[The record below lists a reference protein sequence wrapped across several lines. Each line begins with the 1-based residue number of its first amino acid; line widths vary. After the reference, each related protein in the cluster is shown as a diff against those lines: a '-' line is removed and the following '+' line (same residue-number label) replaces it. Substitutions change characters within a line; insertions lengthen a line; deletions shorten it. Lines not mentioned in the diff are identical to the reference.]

1 MCPLRKVL
9 AQSQAP
15 VQNLRKTGL
24 IQRDKWVSVP
34 GTALLPRPLQP
45 SLLRTLKPGTLGAMQ
60 KAGAGGRRA
69 SDCGP
74 APHRPRCITKFAQ
87 YVGSFPVDDL
97 DTQESAWLVQQQ
109 LWTLKDCPRRRA
121 VILKFSLQGLKIYS
135 GEGEVL
141 LMAHALRRI
150 LYSTWCP
157 ADCQFAF
164 MARNPRSPASKLFC
178 HLFVGSQPGEVQIL
192 HLLLCRSFQLAH
204 LSQHPE
210 ERARPEPCPGPVGDV
225 PLKPLSGPGGTPGLA
240 REPLGGDQLSRN
252 INALVSFGRL
262 PAEGPGG
269 SGKEPPESESRGGA
283 RHARLGNP
291 YCSPTLVRKKAIRSK
306 VIRSG
311 AYRACTYE
319 MQLQLSARE
328 AFPDAWEAWPRGP
341 GGPSCLVESEGSLTE
356 NIWAFAGIS
365 RPSALALLRRDV
377 LGAFLLWPEPGT
389 SGQWCLSVRTQ
400 CGVVPH
406 QVFRNHLGRYCVE
419 HLPAE
424 FPSLEALVEHHAG
437 TERSL
442 FCSLDMGRLNP
453 GYEEQD
459 CGPEGRLPPTLR
471 PLGHAKSEA
480 ELQGLG

>member
-1 MCPLRKVL
+1 
-9 AQSQAP
+9 
-15 VQNLRKTGL
+15 
-24 IQRDKWVSVP
+24 
-34 GTALLPRPLQP
+34 
-45 SLLRTLKPGTLGAMQ
+45 MQ

-109 LWTLKDCPRRRA
+109 LWALKDCPRRRA

-157 ADCQFAF
+157 ADRQFAF
-164 MARNPRSPASKLFC
+164 MARNPRSPASRLFC

-192 HLLLCRSFQLAH
+192 HLLLCRCFQLAH
-204 LSQHPE
+204 LLQHPE

-225 PLKPLSGPGGTPGLA
+225 PLKPLCGPGGTPGL
-240 REPLGGDQLSRN
+240 
-252 INALVSFGRL
+252 
-262 PAEGPGG
+262 
-269 SGKEPPESESRGGA
+269 KEPPESESRGGP

-311 AYRACTYE
+311 AYRTGTYE
-319 MQLQLSARE
+319 TQLQLSARE
-328 AFPDAWEAWPRGP
+328 AFPDVWEAWPRGP

-453 GYEEQD
+453 SYEEQD
-459 CGPEGRLPPTLR
+459 CGPEGRLPRTLR
-471 PLGHAKSEA
+471 PLGHARSEA

>member
-1 MCPLRKVL
+1 
-9 AQSQAP
+9 
-15 VQNLRKTGL
+15 
-24 IQRDKWVSVP
+24 
-34 GTALLPRPLQP
+34 
-45 SLLRTLKPGTLGAMQ
+45 MQ

-87 YVGSFPVDDL
+87 QYVGSFPVDDL
-97 DTQESAWLVQQQ
+97 DPQESAWLVQQQ
-109 LWTLKDCPRRRA
+109 LWALKDCPRRRA

-150 LYSTWCP
+150 FHSTWCP

-164 MARNPRSPASKLFC
+164 TARNPRSPATKLFC
-178 HLFVGSQPGEVQIL
+178 HLFVGSQPGERE
-192 HLLLCRSFQLAH
+192 LLDLEGR
-204 LSQHPE
+204 
-210 ERARPEPCPGPVGDV
+210 
-225 PLKPLSGPGGTPGLA
+225 GGT
-240 REPLGGDQLSRN
+240 
-252 INALVSFGRL
+252 
-262 PAEGPGG
+262 
-269 SGKEPPESESRGGA
+269 

-311 AYRACTYE
+311 AYRGCTYE
-319 MQLQLSARE
+319 TQLQLSARE
-328 AFPDAWEAWPRGP
+328 AFPAAWEAWPRGP
-341 GGPSCLVESEGSLTE
+341 SGPACLVESEGSLTE

-365 RPSALALLRRDV
+365 RPCGLTLLRRDV

-389 SGQWCLSVRTQ
+389 TGQWRLSVRTQ

-406 QVFRNHLGRYCVE
+406 QVFRNPLGRYCVE
-419 HLPAE
+419 HLPTE
-424 FPSLEALVEHHAG
+424 FPSLEALVEHHSG

-442 FCSLDMGRLNP
+442 FCSLNMGHLNP

-459 CGPEGRLPPTLR
+459 CGPEGRPPRTLR
-471 PLGHAKSEA
+471 PLSHAKSEA

>member
-1 MCPLRKVL
+1 
-9 AQSQAP
+9 
-15 VQNLRKTGL
+15 
-24 IQRDKWVSVP
+24 
-34 GTALLPRPLQP
+34 
-45 SLLRTLKPGTLGAMQ
+45 MQ

-74 APHRPRCITKFAQ
+74 APLRPRCITKFAQ
-87 YVGSFPVDDL
+87 YMGSFPVDDM
-97 DTQESAWLVQQQ
+97 DTQESVWQVQQQ
-109 LWTLKDCPRRRA
+109 LWALKDCPRRRA

-157 ADCQFAF
+157 AQCQFAF
-164 MARNPRSPASKLFC
+164 MARNPQSPASKLFC

-192 HLLLCRSFQLAH
+192 HLLLCRSFQLAY
-204 LSQHPE
+204 LLQHPG
-210 ERARPEPCPGPVGDV
+210 ERAHPGPCLGPAGDV
-225 PLKPLSGPGGTPGLA
+225 PQKPPSSPRGAPGLA
-240 REPLGGDQLSRN
+240 QEPSGCDQLSQN
-252 INALVSFGRL
+252 VHAMVSFRRL
-262 PAEGPGG
+262 SAEGPMG
-269 SGKEPPESESRGGA
+269 SGVRRDPKELSEVEGRGGA

-311 AYRACTYE
+311 AYRGCTYE
-319 MQLQLSARE
+319 TQLQLSARE
-328 AFPDAWEAWPRGP
+328 AFPAAWDAWPQGP
-341 GGPSCLVESEGSLTE
+341 GGPSCLVETEGSLTE

-377 LGAFLLWPEPGT
+377 LGAFLLWPEPGPG
-389 SGQWCLSVRTQ
+389 GQWCLSVRTQ

-406 QVFRNHLGRYCVE
+406 QVFRNPVGRFCVE

-459 CGPEGRLPPTLR
+459 SGPEGRPPWTLR
-471 PLGHAKSEA
+471 PLSHAKSEA

>member
-1 MCPLRKVL
+1 
-9 AQSQAP
+9 
-15 VQNLRKTGL
+15 
-24 IQRDKWVSVP
+24 
-34 GTALLPRPLQP
+34 
-45 SLLRTLKPGTLGAMQ
+45 MQ

-74 APHRPRCITKFAQ
+74 ATHRPRCITKFAQ
-87 YVGSFPVDDL
+87 YVGSFSVDNL
-97 DTQESAWLVQQQ
+97 DTQESVWLVQQQ
-109 LWTLKDCPRRRA
+109 LWTLKECHRRRA
-121 VILKFSLQGLKIYS
+121 VILQFSLQGLKMYS

-164 MARNPRSPASKLFC
+164 VARNPRSPASKLFC

-192 HLLLCRSFQLAH
+192 HLLLCRSFQLTY
-204 LSQHPE
+204 LLQHPE
-210 ERARPEPCPGPVGDV
+210 ERVQPEPCSGPAGDV
-225 PLKPLSGPGGTPGLA
+225 PLKPLPSPGPPTGLV
-240 REPLGGDQLSRN
+240 REPFGRDQLSQN
-252 INALVSFGRL
+252 VHALVSFRRL
-262 PAEGPGG
+262 PADRSMG
-269 SGKEPPESESRGGA
+269 SGKELPDLEGRGFT

-311 AYRACTYE
+311 AYRGCTYE
-319 MQLQLSARE
+319 TQLQLSARE
-328 AFPDAWEAWPRGP
+328 AFPAAWEAWPWGP
-341 GGPSCLVESEGSLTE
+341 GGPSCLVESDGSLTE
-356 NIWAFAGIS
+356 NIWAFAGLS

-377 LGAFLLWPEPGT
+377 LGAFLLWPEPGA

-406 QVFRNHLGRYCVE
+406 QVFRNLLGRYSVE

-453 GYEEQD
+453 SYEEQD
-459 CGPEGRLPPTLR
+459 CGPEVRPSRTLR
-471 PLGHAKSEA
+471 PLSHAKSEA

>member
-1 MCPLRKVL
+1 MPRVCARGHVGGARGGRPGAAARGTRRGRELELRDGTRHDR
-9 AQSQAP
+9 AAAP
-15 VQNLRKTGL
+15 FFL
-24 IQRDKWVSVP
+24 W
-34 GTALLPRPLQP
+34 
-45 SLLRTLKPGTLGAMQ
+45 TLKLGTLGAMQ
-60 KAGAGGRRA
+60 RAGAGGRRA

-74 APHRPRCITKFAQ
+74 APYRPRCITKFAQ

-97 DTQESAWLVQQQ
+97 DTQESVWLVQQQ

-164 MARNPRSPASKLFC
+164 VARNPRSPASKLFC
-178 HLFVGSQPGEVQIL
+178 HLFVGSQPGEVHIL
-192 HLLLCRSFQLAH
+192 YLLLCRSFQLAY
-204 LSQHPE
+204 LLQHPE
-210 ERARPEPCPGPVGDV
+210 ERAQPEPSPAPTADV
-225 PLKPLSGPGGTPGLA
+225 PPKPLGGPPALA
-240 REPLGGDQLSRN
+240 REPFGRDQLSQN
-252 INALVSFGRL
+252 VHALVSFRRL
-262 PAEGPGG
+262 PAEGP
-269 SGKEPPESESRGGA
+269 KELLESEGRGGA

-311 AYRACTYE
+311 AYRGCTYE
-319 MQLQLSARE
+319 AQLQLSARE
-328 AFPDAWEAWPRGP
+328 AFPAAWEAWPRGP

-365 RPSALALLRRDV
+365 RTCALALLRRDV
-377 LGAFLLWPEPGT
+377 LGAFLLWPEPGA

-406 QVFRNHLGRYCVE
+406 QVFRNPLGRYCLE
-419 HLPAE
+419 RLPAD
-424 FPSLEALVEHHAG
+424 FPSLEALVENRAG
-437 TERSL
+437 AKRSL
-442 FCSLDMGRLNP
+442 FCPLGMGRLNP
-453 GYEEQD
+453 TYEEQD
-459 CGPEGRLPPTLR
+459 SGPPRTLR

>member
-1 MCPLRKVL
+1 MFVPEPAHRSFQ
-9 AQSQAP
+9 AQAWEP
-15 VQNLRKTGL
+15 T
-24 IQRDKWVSVP
+24 
-34 GTALLPRPLQP
+34 LLPCPVQP
-45 SLLRTLKPGTLGAMQ
+45 SLPWGLKLGTLGAMQ
-60 KAGAGGRRA
+60 KAGARGRRA

-74 APHRPRCITKFAQ
+74 APYRPRCITKFAQ
-87 YVGSFPVDDL
+87 YVGSFSVDDL
-97 DTQESAWLVQQQ
+97 DTQESVWLVQQQ
-109 LWTLKDCPRRRA
+109 LWALK
-121 VILKFSLQGLKIYS
+121 
-135 GEGEVL
+135 VL
-141 LMAHALRRI
+141 LMAHALKRI

-164 MARNPRSPASKLFC
+164 VARNPRSPASKLFC

-192 HLLLCRSFQLAH
+192 HLLLCRSFQLTY
-204 LSQHPE
+204 LLQHPE
-210 ERARPEPCPGPVGDV
+210 ERAQPEPCGRPAGDV
-225 PLKPLSGPGGTPGLA
+225 PLKPLSSPGVPPGLV
-240 REPLGGDQLSRN
+240 REPFGRDQLSQN
-252 INALVSFGRL
+252 VHALVSFRRL
-262 PAEGPGG
+262 PAEGPMG
-269 SGKEPPESESRGGA
+269 SMKELPELEGRGGP

-311 AYRACTYE
+311 AYRGCTYE
-319 MQLQLSARE
+319 TQLQLSARE
-328 AFPDAWEAWPRGP
+328 AFPAAWEAGLGS
-341 GGPSCLVESEGSLTE
+341 GGPSCLVVDSEGSLTE

-406 QVFRNHLGRYCVE
+406 QVFRNHLGRYSVE

-424 FPSLEALVEHHAG
+424 FPSLDALVEHHAG

-453 GYEEQD
+453 SYEEQD
-459 CGPEGRLPPTLR
+459 CGPEGRPPRTLR
-471 PLGHAKSEA
+471 PLSHAKSEA
-480 ELQGLG
+480 ELLGLG

>member
-1 MCPLRKVL
+1 
-9 AQSQAP
+9 
-15 VQNLRKTGL
+15 
-24 IQRDKWVSVP
+24 
-34 GTALLPRPLQP
+34 
-45 SLLRTLKPGTLGAMQ
+45 MQ

-87 YVGSFPVDDL
+87 QYVGSFPVDDL
-97 DTQESAWLVQQQ
+97 DPQESAWLVQQQ
-109 LWTLKDCPRRRA
+109 LWALKDCPRRRA

-150 LYSTWCP
+150 FHSTWCP

-164 MARNPRSPASKLFC
+164 TARNPRSPATKLFC
-178 HLFVGSQPGEVQIL
+178 HLFVGSQPGEL
-192 HLLLCRSFQLAH
+192 AYLL
-204 LSQHPE
+204 QHPE
-210 ERARPEPCPGPVGDV
+210 ERAQPEACLGTVEDVPRKPVPCPGGA
-225 PLKPLSGPGGTPGLA
+225 PGLA
-240 REPLGGDQLSRN
+240 REPFGRDQLSQN
-252 INALVSFGRL
+252 VHALVSFRRL

-269 SGKEPPESESRGGA
+269 SGRELLDLEGRGGT

-311 AYRACTYE
+311 AYRGCTYE
-319 MQLQLSARE
+319 TQLQLSARE
-328 AFPDAWEAWPRGP
+328 AFPAAWEAWPRGP
-341 GGPSCLVESEGSLTE
+341 SGPACLVESEGSLTE

-365 RPSALALLRRDV
+365 RPCGLTLLRRDV

-389 SGQWCLSVRTQ
+389 TGQWRLSVRTQ

-406 QVFRNHLGRYCVE
+406 QVFRNPLGRYCVE
-419 HLPAE
+419 HLPTE
-424 FPSLEALVEHHAG
+424 FPSLEALVEHHSG

-442 FCSLDMGRLNP
+442 FCSLNMGHLNP

-459 CGPEGRLPPTLR
+459 CGPEGRPPRTLR
-471 PLGHAKSEA
+471 PLSHAKSEA